1 MIVGIGSVLG
11 VWMLHMGSV
20 VCMGICEAEWA
31 RIGVVYILFEI
42 YDMLTIPQPNLI
54 YFLGVDH
61 GTAVGN

>member
-1 MIVGIGSVLG
+1 
-11 VWMLHMGSV
+11 
-20 VCMGICEAEWA
+20 MGICEAEWA